1 MTLDEQDLRKGLK
14 FIVGKWQVD
23 YVVNAWSNDLAHIP
37 AKEFKSD
44 DGRDFSD
51 ITFTFFEDHTVLMK
65 NASDGKEEKGQWEQ
79 TGWSE
84 YHYTL
89 NGFIDIPEGDFRKN
103 AETLSVFD
111 GCLVFSIGFL
121 AVGMKKISDG
131 VVTEVKK
138 KDIGDIE
145 VSEEDAKAD
154 GIAGIYAPAKT
165 MSVINDSF
173 GLYTKEEIE
182 AEFKRKK
189 DAGEDV
195 DDSALRMLDMTV
207 EFTADHK
214 VLQWMKL
221 PEGVSEE
228 MIKRAIE
235 AGEISAVKDGYFTM
249 NAKEWKCVD
258 GKYYYDTGEHRET
271 FGEVQSSWDELK
283 FDENGLL
290 DFASGM
296 MKLKKCSE
304 H

>member
-1 MTLDEQDLRKGLK
+1 MTLDEQDLRHGLK
-14 FIVGKWQVD
+14 FIVGVWQVD

-65 NASDGKEEKGQWEQ
+65 NASDGKEERGSWEQ

-111 GCLVFSIGFL
+111 GFLVFSIGFL
-121 AVGMKKISDG
+121 AIGMKKISDG

-173 GLYTKEEIE
+173 GMYTKEEI
-182 AEFKRKK
+182 
-189 DAGEDV
+189 
-195 DDSALRMLDMTV
+195 
-207 EFTADHK
+207 
-214 VLQWMKL
+214 
-221 PEGVSEE
+221 
-228 MIKRAIE
+228 
-235 AGEISAVKDGYFTM
+235 
-249 NAKEWKCVD
+249 
-258 GKYYYDTGEHRET
+258 
-271 FGEVQSSWDELK
+271 
-283 FDENGLL
+283 
-290 DFASGM
+290 
-296 MKLKKCSE
+296 
-304 H
+304 